1 MRETVELHIAAFK
14 ADILWLRSEPAMFS
28 QVEKRLQNQVEVLK
42 QWADVHES
50 IFEKYQDEKSFSFT
64 NVLAKSD
71 TLASVFTALIALN
84 ANHNNVR
91 HANSVISFSGLGKLD
106 LILNETKTKV
116 LKSISMLL
124 NFIFMDM
131 SNEEA
136 QMAPMISKLI
146 LLLPHL
152 IDSIALFAM
161 EPNLN
166 NLLLQESNSE
176 LVVALIDILVVVSD

>member
-1 MRETVELHIAAFK
+1 
-14 ADILWLRSEPAMFS
+14 MFS

-91 HANSVISFSGLGKLD
+91 HVNSVISFSGLGKLD

-116 LKSISMLL
+116 LKSMSMLL

-136 QMAPMISKLI
+136 
-146 LLLPHL
+146 
-152 IDSIALFAM
+152 
-161 EPNLN
+161 
-166 NLLLQESNSE
+166 
-176 LVVALIDILVVVSD
+176 